1 MIDTVLSFFL
11 AQPFFEVVVE
21 SMAIVGW
28 LVFSYGIL
36 YAGLLL
42 TAIYKGGQEAARW
55 EWIILAID
63 VPQMNVQ
70 TPKAIEQLFAHIFSI
85 WEPASIT
92 AVYRRGYIRQSYSFE
107 IVSIGGYIQFLI
119 RVRKK
124 YRDVIE
130 AAVYAQYPQAEITEV
145 EDYVDSVPNA
155 YPNDTHNIWAAEY
168 LLTKPSAYPIR
179 MYSEFEHN
187 ISKDTVLKDPMG
199 TLLESFTRIGPEEQV
214 WFQMIIEPIAEKLWK
229 EDAIKEIKKMI
240 GEKAASKA
248 SLLGMVFDNPLTKEL
263 AHGTNEM
270 LSQITGSEGGFGAAE
285 GGDVKKND
293 SPNNLLYL
301 TPGQKKLVE
310 KMEEKISKV
319 GYNTKIRLVYSA
331 TKERYNPSRA
341 VNSFTGA
348 MNQYNDPFSNT
359 ILPKYMTSTQYM
371 FADARKDYRR
381 RVILSGY
388 KSRDISIGKPPFVF
402 NTEELAT
409 VWHFPMSHVATP
421 LLQMAQLKTAE
432 PPSGLPV
439 DIHQALGGA
448 DITEQGEL
456 DDEIAKERPRYK
468 TDSGEVHYED
478 EDGFKFG

>member
-1 MIDTVLSFFL
+1 MVDAILNFFLGQSFFEMTIEL
-11 AQPFFEVVVE
+11 V
-21 SMAIVGW
+21 AIGGW
-28 LVFSYGIL
+28 LILAYGIL
-36 YAGLLL
+36 SAGLLL
-42 TAIYKGGQEAARW
+42 TAIYKAGQEAARW

-85 WEPASIT
+85 WEPPSLT
-92 AVYRRGYIRQSYSFE
+92 SVYRRGYIRQSYSFE

-145 EDYVDSVPNA
+145 EDYVDSVPST

-179 MYSEFEHN
+179 MYSEFEHS

-199 TLLESFTRIGPEEQV
+199 TLLESFTRIGPGEQV

-229 EDAIKEIKKMI
+229 EDAIKEIKKVI
-240 GEKAASKA
+240 GEKVPGKKDIISM
-248 SLLGMVFDNPLTKEL
+248 LTDNTLTKEF
-263 AHGTNEM
+263 AHSTNEM
-270 LSQITGSEGGFGAAE
+270 LGQLTGAEGGFGAA
-285 GGDVKKND
+285 GGSDEKGND

-310 KMEEKISKV
+310 AMEEKISKI
-319 GYNTKIRLVYSA
+319 GYNTKIRLIYAA
-331 TKERYNPSRA
+331 TKDRYNPSRA

-348 MNQYNDPFSNT
+348 MNQYNVPFSNT

-371 FADARKDYRR
+371 FADKRKDFRR
-381 RVILSGY
+381 RVIMSGY
-388 KSRDISIGKPPFVF
+388 KSRDISVGKTPFVF

-421 LLQMAQLKTAE
+421 HLQMAKLKTAE
-432 PPSGLPV
+432 PPSGLPIDV
-439 DIHQALGGA
+439 LQGPVGA
-448 DITEQGEL
+448 DITEKEEQ

-468 TDSGEVHYED
+468 TDSGEVQYTD
-478 EDGFKFG
+478 DGFKFG